1 MFFYHSRMGDIL
13 LLYHVLP
20 TLYDIPHAQRWNPHV
35 FPSKRTVND
44 HFAVVIF
51 LGVRNVA
58 DSTAI
63 SCCSKPTISKTDVNF
78 WFQKISHPKVRG
90 LKLPGKVL
98 AVLQLLSLQ
107 HWIAPR
113 NAVLGRLPS
122 QWIADFFRPSK
133 VESVNPSSHWCRDNF
148 LCHQI
153 RIVTHFAVWPGT
165 GLPFGRVAISS
176 ITSKFRSSG

>member
-1 MFFYHSRMGDIL
+1 MGDIL
-13 LLYHVLP
+13 LFYHVLAI
-20 TLYDIPHAQRWNPHV
+20 LYDIPHAQRWNPHV

-51 LGVRNVA
+51 WGVRNVA

-63 SCCSKPTISKTDVNF
+63 SCCSKPTISKPGVNF

-122 QWIADFFRPSK
+122 QWIPFFFFSPIKSSR
-133 VESVNPSSHWCRDNF
+133 VESVNPSSHWFRDNF

-153 RIVTHFAVWPGT
+153 RIYGDGSKPWYLVNPKIAGN
-165 GLPFGRVAISS
+165 GCSS
-176 ITSKFRSSG
+176 H

>member
-13 LLYHVLP
+13 LFYHVLAI
-20 TLYDIPHAQRWNPHV
+20 LYDIPHAQRWNPHV

-44 HFAVVIF
+44 HFVVMIF
-51 LGVRNVA
+51 GGVRNVA

-63 SCCSKPTISKTDVNF
+63 SCCSKPTISKPGVNF

-122 QWIADFFRPSK
+122 QWIPFFFFAHQVIKGRICQSVLPLVQRQLPLPSD
-133 VESVNPSSHWCRDNF
+133 SNIW
-148 LCHQI
+148 
-153 RIVTHFAVWPGT
+153 
-165 GLPFGRVAISS
+165 GRVKTLVPSEPQNS
-176 ITSKFRSSG
+176 W